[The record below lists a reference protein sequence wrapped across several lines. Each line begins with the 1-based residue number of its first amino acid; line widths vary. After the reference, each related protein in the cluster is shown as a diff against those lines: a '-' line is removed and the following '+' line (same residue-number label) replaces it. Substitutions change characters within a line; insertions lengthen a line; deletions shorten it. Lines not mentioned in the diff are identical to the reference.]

1 MLGVFTGVVIA
12 ERVGAG
18 DGVVGVLIVVSQF
31 EIGDMV
37 LPRMKTLVES
47 LSIGSAA
54 ILIAVLSVGVVWILC
69 ALLPVALR
77 WLWVVIV
84 PSIFA
89 YSLYRLPVWLGED
102 ASEYSA
108 WAVLLVGAWFIAGA
122 VPSAGL
128 VLILRE
134 RRPR

>member
-1 MLGVFTGVVIA
+1 MGREVKSRKGRVVAQLKI
-12 ERVGAG
+12 VGMIW
-18 DGVVGVLIVVSQF
+18 LQ
-31 EIGDMV
+31 
-37 LPRMKTLVES
+37 MKTLVES

-54 ILIAVLSVGVVWILC
+54 ILIAVLSVGVVWLLC
-69 ALLPVALR
+69 TFLPVALR
-77 WLWVVIV
+77 WLCVVIV

-89 YSLYRLPVWLGED
+89 YSLYRLPVWLGDD

-134 RRPR
+134 RRAR

>member
-1 MLGVFTGVVIA
+1 MGREVKSRKGRVVAQLKI
-12 ERVGAG
+12 VGMIW
-18 DGVVGVLIVVSQF
+18 LQ
-31 EIGDMV
+31 
-37 LPRMKTLVES
+37 MKTLVES

-54 ILIAVLSVGVVWILC
+54 ILIAVLSVGVVWLLC
-69 ALLPVALR
+69 TFLPVALR

-89 YSLYRLPVWLGED
+89 YSLYRLPVWLGDD

-134 RRPR
+134 RRAR

>member
-1 MLGVFTGVVIA
+1 LKI
-12 ERVGAG
+12 VGMIW
-18 DGVVGVLIVVSQF
+18 L
-31 EIGDMV
+31 
-37 LPRMKTLVES
+37 RMKTLVES

-54 ILIAVLSVGVVWILC
+54 ILIAVLSVGVVWLLC
-69 ALLPVALR
+69 TFLPVALR

-89 YSLYRLPVWLGED
+89 YSLYRLPVWLGD
-102 ASEYSA
+102 DVSEYSA
-108 WAVLLVGAWFIAGA
+108 WGVLLVGAWFIAGA

-134 RRPR
+134 RRAR